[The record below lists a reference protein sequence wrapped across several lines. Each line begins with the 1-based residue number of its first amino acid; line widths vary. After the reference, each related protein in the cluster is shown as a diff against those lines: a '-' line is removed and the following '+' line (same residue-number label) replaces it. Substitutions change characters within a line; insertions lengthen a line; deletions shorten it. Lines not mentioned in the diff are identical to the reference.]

1 MEHKLV
7 KFFTKEQNVLKLIE
21 ELTELQHVMI
31 KYLTKSEAFKPKKKD
46 MIEEMGDVLF
56 RMSVVCD
63 VLDIPQDDL
72 EERMEQKWEIMDT
85 WVDNKIKDQKK

>member
-7 KFFTKEQNVLKLIE
+7 KFFTEEQNVLKLIE

-31 KYLTKSEAFKPKKKD
+31 KYLTKSPAFKPKKKD

-56 RMSVVCD
+56 RMSVACD
-63 VLDIPQDDL
+63 VLGIDQSDI
-72 EERMEQKWEIMDT
+72 EERMEHKWEIMDT
-85 WVDNKIKDQKK
+85 WVDNKIKEQKV